1 MPGKEARI
9 IIMTGGGRVGWGKK
23 ERERKEG
30 RDTESAKGA
39 IFNIYNNKD
48 LKGLI

>member
-30 RDTESAKGA
+30 RDTQRVPKELFSTFITIKT
-39 IFNIYNNKD
+39 
-48 LKGLI
+48 